1 VTEFTEVSWA
11 TGCGMGPRK
20 HGMIIGYATDLNGR
34 SQVVVRPLDRSDDL
48 VLYRSRVQY
57 ESGPQPQWFWGP
69 QR

>member
-1 VTEFTEVSWA
+1 
-11 TGCGMGPRK
+11 MGPRK

-34 SQVVVRPLDRSDDL
+34 SQVVVRPLDRSRSDSASWGRDDL